1 MNDRKLDYKNK
12 IEKTIVINNKIFDY
26 LNKFI
31 KCDKD
36 YWESDHIDFKI
47 SNKSKFSIILRNSI
61 YKKISLYLDYRCIN
75 SEDVF
80 ILMMEKIVN
89 QNNDKPYK
97 PWKKIPYLS
106 LDVIENPDFLEF
118 VKNEIFKFAE
128 FDKANKIYEQLT
140 LF

>member
-47 SNKSKFSIILRNSI
+47 SDKSKFSIILRNSL

-75 SEDVF
+75 SKDVF
-80 ILMMEKIVN
+80 ILMMEKIAN
-89 QNNDKPYK
+89 QNIDKPYK

-106 LDVIENPDFLEF
+106 LDKIESDDFIEF
-118 VKNEIFKFAE
+118 VKKELFKWCE
-128 FDKANKIYEQLT
+128 LDKINIGYEQLT

>member
-12 IEKTIVINNKIFDY
+12 IKKTIEINNKIFDY

-61 YKKISLYLDYRCIN
+61 YKKISLYLDYRCID
-75 SEDVF
+75 SKDVF
-80 ILMMEKIVN
+80 ILMMEKIAN

-106 LDVIENPDFLEF
+106 WDKIESDDFIEF
-118 VKNEIFKFAE
+118 VKKELFKWCE
-128 FDKANKIYEQLT
+128 LDKINKAYEQLA

>member
-1 MNDRKLDYKNK
+1 MNDKKLDYKNK

-47 SNKSKFSIILRNSI
+47 SDKSKFSIILRNSI

-80 ILMMEKIVN
+80 ILMMEKIAN

-97 PWKKIPYLS
+97 PWQKIPYLS

>member
-1 MNDRKLDYKNK
+1 MNDRKLDYENK
-12 IEKTIVINNKIFDY
+12 IKKAIEINNKIFDY

-36 YWESDHIDFKI
+36 YWESDYIDFKI

-61 YKKISLYLDYRCIN
+61 YKKISLYLDYRCID
-75 SEDVF
+75 SEDLF
-80 ILMMEKIVN
+80 ILMMEKIAN

-106 LDVIENPDFLEF
+106 LDKIESDDFIEF
-118 VKNEIFKFAE
+118 VKKELFKWCGL
-128 FDKANKIYEQLT
+128 DKINKAYEQLA

>member
-36 YWESDHIDFKI
+36 YWEADYIDFKI